1 MERHIVLGITQP
13 TGDPTQH
20 RTFTLRA
27 RYDADAGGWTARVG
41 EQNLNDQFD
50 GWEPDSG
57 AGGAPAVFPTAAAC
71 LGDAVTRLIQLVDRD
86 ASDSSE
92 PT

>member
-1 MERHIVLGITQP
+1 MERCIMLGITQP

-27 RYDADAGGWTARVG
+27 RYDAAAGGWAVRVG

-50 GWEPDSG
+50 GWDPESG
-57 AGGAPAVFPTAAAC
+57 ANGAPAVFPTAAAC
-71 LGDAVTRLIQLVDRD
+71 LGAAVTRLIQLVDRD
-86 ASDSSE
+86 AIDPSP